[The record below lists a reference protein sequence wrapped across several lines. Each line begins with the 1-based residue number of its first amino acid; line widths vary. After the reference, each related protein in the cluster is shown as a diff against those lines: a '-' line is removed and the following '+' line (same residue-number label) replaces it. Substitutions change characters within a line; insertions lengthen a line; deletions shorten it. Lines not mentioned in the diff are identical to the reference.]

1 MENIEKGFRYMGQ
14 LGMFV
19 TLLGGYSMFTVE
31 DVERV
36 HNDHHPELHQVAAL
50 YAELKQNPS
59 REVFDKLRDVTK
71 NYTLPEDA
79 CQAYTKVYNMLE
91 ELDKAFV

>member
-1 MENIEKGFRYMGQ
+1 MNGEIIKNLNKI
-14 LGMFV
+14 LPV
-19 TLLGGYSMFTVE
+19 
-31 DVERV
+31 VERV
-36 HNDHHPELHQVAAL
+36 HSDHHSELHQVAAL

-59 REVFDKLRDVTK
+59 REVFDKLRKVTK
-71 NYTLPEDA
+71 SYTLPEDA

>member
-1 MENIEKGFRYMGQ
+1 MNEEIIKNLNKI
-14 LGMFV
+14 LPV
-19 TLLGGYSMFTVE
+19 
-31 DVERV
+31 VERV
-36 HNDHHPELHQVAAL
+36 HSDHHP
-50 YAELKQNPS
+50 ELKQNPS
-59 REVFDKLRDVTK
+59 REVFDKLREVTK

>member
-1 MENIEKGFRYMGQ
+1 MNEEIIKNLNKI
-14 LGMFV
+14 LPV
-19 TLLGGYSMFTVE
+19 
-31 DVERV
+31 VERV
-36 HNDHHPELHQVAAL
+36 HSDHHPELHQVAAL

-79 CQAYTKVYNMLE
+79 FQEYTMLYK
-91 ELDKAFV
+91 LLY

>member
-1 MENIEKGFRYMGQ
+1 MNEEIIKNLNKI
-14 LGMFV
+14 LPV
-19 TLLGGYSMFTVE
+19 
-31 DVERV
+31 VERV
-36 HNDHHPELHQVAAL
+36 HSDHHPELHQVAAL
-50 YAELKQNPS
+50 YSELKQNPS